1 MLRSVAACQVG
12 RLVCVIGGQVCVLT
26 VLYFV
31 QPSCEHLASDG
42 LGTRRP
48 VIWYQWPACH
58 LYVVMPSGLES
69 AASLLRLGIM
79 QHTLAQA
86 GIGFQSWTG
95 LRSDSRCCCRLALL
109 QRPALGPAAL
119 EAVDVAVR
127 QHEGQGAVR
136 AVQAHR
142 LCRQQCESAEPTLL
156 TRAQTRR
163 VVSTA
168 VFVDGGAAPPVCLF
182 GKGCSTAQVSQQ
194 QGQRAVLQGR
204 G

>member
-1 MLRSVAACQVG
+1 MPGRAPCLCDWCPSLRPHY
-12 RLVCVIGGQVCVLT
+12 
-26 VLYFV
+26 YFV

-48 VIWYQWPACH
+48 VICHQWPAYH
-58 LYVVMPSGLES
+58 LSVAMPSGLES
-69 AASLLRLGIM
+69 AASLLRLEIM
-79 QHTLAQA
+79 QYTLAQA

-142 LCRQQCESAEPTLL
+142 LRCEQCESAEPTLL
-156 TRAQTRR
+156 TRAQGCQHCCVCRWSAGLL
-163 VVSTA
+163 VLA
-168 VFVDGGAAPPVCLF
+168 KAAPQLRVL
-182 GKGCSTAQVSQQ
+182 QQ